1 MLFCNRSSPVWICV
15 RTASTI
21 LLLHAAFSLT
31 GPVRGFCLGEL
42 FLEAALGIS
51 GDVGLFQ

>member
-1 MLFCNRSSPVWICV
+1 M